1 MDTHLAERQALLATR
16 IAEQSAFLLRVARSR
31 VRDEHHAEEAVQ
43 ETLLAALECAQTFD
57 GRATLRT
64 WLTGILLHK
73 IFDGF
78 RHRARHVSHDDEAM
92 PEAVDASTPEHAL
105 HGKRL
110 WRAFARTLDEM
121 PRRQAEA
128 LVLRELEGVSTAQ
141 ACRRLG
147 VSQGNFWVLL
157 HRAKARA
164 RSVLGDEGLAA

>member
-1 MDTHLAERQALLATR
+1 MDTHKAERQALLAIR

-31 VRDEHHAEEAVQ
+31 VRDPHQAEEAVQ
-43 ETLLAALECAQTFD
+43 ETLLAALECAESFS

-78 RHRARHVSHDDEAM
+78 RHQRRYVGQEEDEL
-92 PEAVDASTPEHAL
+92 PEAVDGNTPEHAL
-105 HGKRL
+105 HGSRL
-110 WRAFARTLDEM
+110 WKAFARTLEEM

-128 LVLRELEGVSTAQ
+128 LVLREIEGVSTAQ

-157 HRAKARA
+157 HRAKARV
-164 RSVLGDEGLAA
+164 RVVLAYEGLAI